1 MKMANYS
8 NQSAVMLSLLSLL
21 LIPVFAV
28 ERQIDTTQGSKKE
41 PTDYSTLLKQ
51 LKKLSYVQ
59 LSKEVSNIITT
70 EIKENNEKNIKN
82 ILELLSDESLS
93 ERKFKR
99 LPCKD
104 FAFMVAFHKENT
116 EMLKNIINL
125 QNPPKPV
132 GFDTLSN
139 CLKLAIKFQKKHLLN
154 FLSDKHNLNIDQDG
168 VDALFLAILDS
179 VDCKENVFRGSW
191 EGSWGGLSEELSDV
205 DSVEYLN
212 VVCNW
217 KEVVDVIFDNPSIKP
232 SEECIKKCFKNA
244 IHKFNEFDGDFF
256 RRTRWDLNNIHNS
269 VKVLLYKCKEKGV
282 NVDESKILDAYVRNL
297 KNFHSDSHGYKW
309 AVKAIAEIPFSKE
322 VCKKSDSLPEYFD
335 AILDAY
341 VRNLKNIYSDTREHD
356 TAMRMMTE
364 MPFSKAVYE
373 KNSRL
378 SAYLDDN
385 KLSDKEFYKI
395 MQIRTK
401 DGGNAPFAEYLI
413 ERYLQG
419 KHDVSPQAM
428 DNVMKNSTVDTG
440 GKIGIGGLKRLSK
453 KPHLPV
459 SGWPQSKDVMQHIS
473 EYNGNSRIEP
483 DLLNRVKTY
492 RESQRVKGIVHQ
504 PVAPKE
510 MANQVE
516 ENKE

>member
-1 MKMANYS
+1 
-8 NQSAVMLSLLSLL
+8 L
-21 LIPVFAV
+21 
-28 ERQIDTTQGSKKE
+28 
-41 PTDYSTLLKQ
+41 
-51 LKKLSYVQ
+51 
-59 LSKEVSNIITT
+59 
-70 EIKENNEKNIKN
+70 
-82 ILELLSDESLS
+82 
-93 ERKFKR
+93 
-99 LPCKD
+99 
-104 FAFMVAFHKENT
+104 
-116 EMLKNIINL
+116 
-125 QNPPKPV
+125 NPHEAV
-132 GFDTLSN
+132 GFYPFSS
-139 CLKLAIKFQKKHLLN
+139 CVKLAINFEKKDLLN
-154 FLSDKHNLNIDQDG
+154 FLSKNIDQDRM
-168 VDALFLAILDS
+168 DDLLRANLYSFYTLTTD
-179 VDCKENVFRGSW
+179 VFD
-191 EGSWGGLSEELSDV
+191 GSWGDLAELINKTPFNARTH
-205 DSVEYLN
+205 LRIK
-212 VVCNW
+212 CKP
-217 KEVVDVIFDNPSIKP
+217 KEFLDFVFNDHSIMPS
-232 SEECIKKCFKNA
+232 KKCIDQCFGDA
-244 IHKFNEFDGDFF
+244 IDLFNKSWERVNKIRHRKD
-256 RRTRWDLNNIHNS
+256 TRNHFIHN
-269 VKVLLYKCKEKGV
+269 LLKLLLHKCKEKGI
-282 NVDESKILDAYVRNL
+282 NVDEDKVLDMYVRELRSVCVRNL
-297 KNFHSDSHGYKW
+297 QTQAEHSCGHVIKFEEECDL
-309 AVKAIAEIPFSKE
+309 E
-322 VCKKSDSLPEYFD
+322 CL
-335 AILDAY
+335 ILDMIAD
-341 VRNLKNIYSDTREHD
+341 I
-356 TAMRMMTE
+356 
-364 MPFSKAVYE
+364 PFSKAVYE